1 MKLSKKIKVRKIPKW
16 SPRLEN
22 SRKIIQMDEILQEL
36 RALRGE
42 IGEMRLKL
50 DDNGG
55 GNKVICKGITGNGT
69 VCRNGALAGGE
80 YCRMHGREPKVK
92 VVKKKAKE
100 PKMKKIQPEHTHDI
114 GEKSDGCCKLCN
126 THGDV
131 LNPDLPNDK
140 FVYAD
145 DDIENRLRQ
154 ILQEEEMI

>member
-1 MKLSKKIKVRKIPKW
+1 MKLRKKIKVRKKPKW
-16 SPRLEN
+16 FPRVEN
-22 SRKIIQMDEILQEL
+22 SRKIIQMEGILEEL

-42 IGEMRLKL
+42 IGEIKTRL
-50 DDNGG
+50 DIGG
-55 GNKVICKGITGNGT
+55 GHKVMCKGITGNGT
-69 VCRNGALAGGE
+69 VCRNGALLGGE

-92 VVKKKAKE
+92 VVKKKVKE

-114 GEKSDGCCKLCN
+114 GEKSDGYCKLCN

-145 DDIENRLRQ
+145 DDIESRLRQ